1 MALPPN
7 LRLLPSGVYLDAS
20 SADALRGTSRPD
32 ILIAGGAIST
42 KEAFLRAWSE
52 AFRFPAYFGMNWDAF
67 ADCAG
72 DLSGLP
78 PGEQL
83 ILYDRFDT
91 LALAAPRDW
100 AIALRLLPRLGTE
113 WQSDPRR
120 IIVMLRGS
128 VSLAPN
134 LPLAFL

>member
-7 LRLLPSGVYLDAS
+7 LRLLPSGVYLDAGA
-20 SADALRGTSRPD
+20 ADVLRRTSRPD
-32 ILIAGGAIST
+32 ILIAGGAIRT

-78 PGEQL
+78 PGDQL
-83 ILYDRFDT
+83 ILYDRFDSF
-91 LALAAPRDW
+91 ALAAPRDW
-100 AIALRLLPRLGTE
+100 AVALRLLPQLATE
-113 WQSDPRR
+113 WQSNPRR
-120 IIVMLRGS
+120 VIVMLRGPA
-128 VSLAPN
+128 SLAPN